1 MNANVCTECGGA
13 GVVNTW
19 RDRAMATC
27 PTCDGT
33 GQRQR
38 GDRSGDRAAL
48 EAEKG
53 LATERVEA
61 DVFLVQLVHVR
72 VAHLAFKGTQGGYIP
87 SKCVL
92 SESLV
97 KLPMFEVF
105 VDCGVKCD
113 AWHDPS

>member
-61 DVFLVQLVHVR
+61 WLVDELQHQRDVAR
-72 VAHLAFKGTQGGYIP
+72 RLAAQWRNRARSAGVDGEYLPFPWEEGG
-87 SKCVL
+87 
-92 SESLV
+92 
-97 KLPMFEVF
+97 
-105 VDCGVKCD
+105 
-113 AWHDPS
+113 